1 MLARASTTERSC
13 CRWTDS
19 GSLDVR

>member
-1 MLARASTTERSC
+1 MLARTSTEECSS

>member
-1 MLARASTTERSC
+1 MLARTSTKERSS

>member
-1 MLARASTTERSC
+1 MLARTSTEECSS
-13 CRWTDS
+13 CRWADS